1 MKEKIIQL
9 LNEADD
15 YISGEEISKQLGVS
29 RTAIWK
35 VINRLKEEG
44 YEIESVTRKGYRLLS
59 SPDILNSEELHYNL
73 NTEIIGNK
81 IINFDKLDS
90 TNQQAKKL
98 ALEGS
103 KSGTVVIAEEQT
115 AGKGR
120 RGKMWVSPPGTGIWM
135 SIILRPSIMPENAS
149 MLTLVAGLAVCK
161 AVREITSLEA
171 AIKWPNDIVVNG
183 KKICGLLTEMNSE
196 IDFINFVVVGIGI
209 NVNIE
214 KFPAEL
220 DNIAT
225 SLMIE
230 GNQSYQRKRLVKRT
244 LEIFEDYYKKYL
256 ETEDLTKMIKEYN
269 EHCINIGRKVTVTGR
284 KQGITGNVKCVTN
297 KGELIVT
304 NQQGE
309 DIVVTSGEV
318 SVRGI
323 YGYV

>member
-98 ALEGS
+98 ALEGAS
-103 KSGTVVIAEEQT
+103 NGTVVIAEEQT

-135 SIILRPSIMPENAS
+135 SVVLRPSVMPENAS

-161 AVREITSLEA
+161 AVREITNLEA
-171 AIKWPNDIVVNG
+171 SIKWPNDIVVNG

-214 KFPAEL
+214 KFPPEL

-230 GNQSYQRKRLVKRT
+230 GNQSYQRKILVKRT

-256 ETEDLTKMIKEYN
+256 ETEDLTKIIEEYN
-269 EHCINIGRKVTVTGR
+269 EHCINIGRKVRVTGS
-284 KQGITGNVKCVTN
+284 KQDITGNVKCVTN

-304 NQQGE
+304 DQQGE